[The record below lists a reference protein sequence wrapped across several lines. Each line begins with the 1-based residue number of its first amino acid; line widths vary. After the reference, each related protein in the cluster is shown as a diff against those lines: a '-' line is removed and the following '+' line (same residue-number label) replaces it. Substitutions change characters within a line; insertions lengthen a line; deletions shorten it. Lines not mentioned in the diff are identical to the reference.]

1 MVEYEEPG
9 QNPDR
14 RRQRFN
20 RLSGNHARS
29 GRSPSPA
36 RHRLRRRR
44 LQRRERLMTS
54 LLLIVW
60 LIVGGVHIGAP
71 LIYFG
76 LMRRVGA
83 KRDYNIEQKPIEP
96 DVSVII
102 PTYNEAPVIAKK
114 IANLLENNYPLD
126 KLEVIITDGG
136 SKDGTVEIAREL
148 LERRSVRARILTQRE
163 RRGKSYGVNV
173 ALSAA
178 KNEIICLSDAEC
190 MWEKGALHNA
200 LKYIS
205 DPSIGSVT
213 GIHALSGS
221 AEGLS
226 LSIEGSYRSIYR
238 MLRVAESKLHSTPI
252 AEAEIQVFR
261 YSDVKK
267 VDPRVG
273 ADDTCIALCVVEKGL
288 RAIAAEDVMFFDPT
302 PGSWTGR
309 FRQKFRRGQHILQ
322 AFLKHSRLIFRR
334 RDIFSSVI
342 FPMEF
347 FIYVIN
353 PLLFPLFLVLT
364 VTLMATNLLL
374 ALLIAG
380 ALAVVAAVPGLRTAF
395 TTYLTNN
402 LTMLA
407 AIIQEARGNKQLVW
421 TKIDETRVSPETAEP
436 PVIPS

>member
-20 RLSGNHARS
+20 RLSGTHARS

-205 DPSIGSVT
+205 DPSIVSVT

-322 AFLKHSRLIFRR
+322 AFLKHSRLIFRDPDGYESSACSSHCRSPGGCRRSPGSQNRLYNLSHEQSHNARSYHSGSERKQAACLDQDR
-334 RDIFSSVI
+334 RDESQPRNS
-342 FPMEF
+342 
-347 FIYVIN
+347 
-353 PLLFPLFLVLT
+353 
-364 VTLMATNLLL
+364 
-374 ALLIAG
+374 
-380 ALAVVAAVPGLRTAF
+380 
-395 TTYLTNN
+395 
-402 LTMLA
+402 
-407 AIIQEARGNKQLVW
+407 
-421 TKIDETRVSPETAEP
+421 
-436 PVIPS
+436 

>member
-1 MVEYEEPG
+1 
-9 QNPDR
+9 
-14 RRQRFN
+14 
-20 RLSGNHARS
+20 
-29 GRSPSPA
+29 
-36 RHRLRRRR
+36 
-44 LQRRERLMTS
+44 MTS

-173 ALSAA
+173 ALAAA

-238 MLRVAESKLHSTPI
+238 MLRVAESKLRSTPI